1 MRISKSIVTI
11 VFLIGFLSSF
21 AQNTDKLKQKERDLK
36 NKISNT
42 KSLIKTARSSQQL
55 TIAELGII
63 NHQIAYREELEA
75 NLNYQ
80 MRKLDEQLN
89 SRKKQILSLEN
100 NLKELKD
107 EYAKM
112 LQYAYKNR
120 NTEYQL
126 IYIFSAKSYTKA
138 YHRMQYI
145 KQYKDYRRKQVEKIT
160 ETKSLLS
167 EKIAELEITKL
178 EKNDLKAIQETEKI
192 RFLED
197 QQTQQIALSKLKQN
211 EQQLKLKLDKQNQ
224 ERRNLASAIRKA
236 IEKEIEKEA
245 LREKKSGFRI
255 TPETAALAKSFT
267 TNKGRLP
274 WPVAKGEITGLY
286 GKHRHQV
293 VKTATIE
300 NKGIDITT
308 VKGADVRAIFDGK
321 VTSIFI
327 IPGSGKVVMVSHGNY
342 RTVYAN
348 LKNVFVEKGDELSTK
363 EVLGSLLPSENGNVS
378 EAHLEIWKIS
388 TGNMDTVDPSLW
400 IYR

>member
-1 MRISKSIVTI
+1 MRINNSIALI
-11 VFLIGFLSSF
+11 VFLIGFLTSF
-21 AQNTDKLKQKERDLK
+21 SQDSDKLKQKERELK

-42 KSLIKTARSSQQL
+42 KALIKTARNSQQL

-80 MRKLDEQLN
+80 MRKLDEHLN

-126 IYIFSAKSYTKA
+126 IYIFSAESYTEA

-145 KQYKDYRRKQVEKIT
+145 KQYKDYRNKQVERIK

-167 EKIAELEITKL
+167 EKIAELELTKL
-178 EKNDLKAIQETEKI
+178 EKKDLKAIQKTEKA

-197 QQTQQIALSKLKQN
+197 KKTQQIALSKLKQN
-211 EQQLKLKLDKQNQ
+211 EQQLKNKLNKQNQ
-224 ERRNLASAIRKA
+224 ERKNLASAIRKA

-245 LREKKSGFRI
+245 LLRKETGLSN
-255 TPETAALAKSFT
+255 TPETKALAKSFT

-274 WPVAKGEITGLY
+274 WPVAKGEITGKY

-308 VKGADVRAIFDGK
+308 AKGADVRAIFEGK

-327 IPGSGKVVMVSHGNY
+327 IPGSGKVVMISHGNY

-348 LKNVFVEKGDELSTK
+348 LKDVYVEKGDEVSTK
-363 EVLGSLLPSENGNVS
+363 EVLGALLTSENGNVS

-388 TGNMDTVDPSLW
+388 KGNMDTVDPSLW

>member
-1 MRISKSIVTI
+1 MRISKGITLI
-11 VFLIGFLSSF
+11 VFLIGFLTSIG
-21 AQNTDKLKQKERDLK
+21 QGTDKLKQKERELK

-42 KSLIKTARSSQQL
+42 KSLIKTARNSQQL

-75 NLNYQ
+75 NLSYQ
-80 MRKLDEQLN
+80 MRKLDEHLN
-89 SRKKQILSLEN
+89 NRKKQILSLEN

-126 IYIFSAKSYTKA
+126 IYIFSAESYTEA

-145 KQYKDYRRKQVEKIT
+145 KQYKDYRQKQVERIK
-160 ETKSLLS
+160 ETKALLS
-167 EKIAELEITKL
+167 EKIGELEIKKL
-178 EKNDLKAIQETEKI
+178 EKNDLKAVQETEKKS
-192 RFLED
+192 FLED
-197 QQTQQIALSKLKQN
+197 KQTQQVALSKLKQN
-211 EQQLKLKLDKQNQ
+211 EQQLKNKLNKQNQ

-236 IEKEIEKEA
+236 IEKEMEKEA
-245 LREKKSGFRI
+245 SSGKETGFRV
-255 TPETAALAKSFT
+255 TPESTALSKSFT

-274 WPVAKGEITGLY
+274 WPVAKGEITGKY
-286 GKHRHQV
+286 GKHQHQV
-293 VKTATIE
+293 VKTAMIE
-300 NKGIDITT
+300 NKGLDITT
-308 VKGADVRAIFDGK
+308 VQGADVRTIFGGK

-327 IPGSGKVVMVSHGNY
+327 IPGAGKVVMVSHGNY
-342 RTVYAN
+342 RSVYAN
-348 LKNVFVEKGDELSTK
+348 LKDVYVEKGDEVSTK
-363 EVLGSLLPSENGNVS
+363 ESLGSLLPSENGNFS

-388 TGNMDTVDPSLW
+388 TGSMDTVDPSLW

>member
-1 MRISKSIVTI
+1 MRITKSII
-11 VFLIGFLSSF
+11 LILFLIGFLTSF
-21 AQNTDKLKQKERDLK
+21 SQKTDKLKQKERELK

-42 KSLIKTARSSQQL
+42 KSLIKTARKSQQL
-55 TIAELGII
+55 TIVELGII

-80 MRKLDEQLN
+80 MRKLDEHLN
-89 SRKKQILSLEN
+89 NRKKQILSLEN
-100 NLKELKD
+100 NLKELKG

-126 IYIFSAKSYTKA
+126 IYIFSAESYTKA

-145 KQYKDYRRKQVEKIT
+145 KQYKDYRRKQVERIK
-160 ETKSLLS
+160 ETKGLLS
-167 EKIAELEITKL
+167 EKIAELEIAKQK
-178 EKNDLKAIQETEKI
+178 KNDLKIIQKTEKT

-197 QQTQQIALSKLKQN
+197 KQTQQTALSALKQN
-211 EQQLKLKLDKQNQ
+211 EQQLKITLNKQNQ

-236 IEKEIEKEA
+236 IEKEMEKQA
-245 LREKKSGFRI
+245 RLDKKSGLRI
-255 TPETAALAKSFT
+255 TPETKALAKSFT

-274 WPVAKGEITGLY
+274 WPVAKGEITGKY

-293 VKTATIE
+293 VKTAMIE

-308 VKGADVRAIFDGK
+308 VQGANVRAIFGGK

-327 IPGSGKVVMVSHGNY
+327 IPGSGKVVMISHGNY

-348 LKNVFVEKGDELSTK
+348 LKEVSVEKGDEVSTK
-363 EVLGSLLPSENGNVS
+363 EVLGTLLPSDNGNFS
-378 EAHLEIWKIS
+378 EVHLEIWKIS

>member
-1 MRISKSIVTI
+1 MERIK
-11 VFLIGFLSSF
+11 
-21 AQNTDKLKQKERDLK
+21 
-36 NKISNT
+36 
-42 KSLIKTARSSQQL
+42 
-55 TIAELGII
+55 
-63 NHQIAYREELEA
+63 
-75 NLNYQ
+75 
-80 MRKLDEQLN
+80 
-89 SRKKQILSLEN
+89 
-100 NLKELKD
+100 
-107 EYAKM
+107 
-112 LQYAYKNR
+112 
-120 NTEYQL
+120 
-126 IYIFSAKSYTKA
+126 
-138 YHRMQYI
+138 
-145 KQYKDYRRKQVEKIT
+145 

-178 EKNDLKAIQETEKI
+178 EKNDLKAIQKTEKTH
-192 RFLED
+192 FLED
-197 QQTQQIALSKLKQN
+197 QQTQQIALSRLKQN
-211 EQQLKLKLDKQNQ
+211 EQQLKNKLDKQNQ

-245 LREKKSGFRI
+245 LIEKKSGFRI
-255 TPETAALAKSFT
+255 TPEATALAKSFT

-274 WPVAKGEITGLY
+274 WPVAKGEITGKY
-286 GKHRHQV
+286 GKHRHQI

-348 LKNVFVEKGDELSTK
+348 LKDVFVEKGDELSTK

>member
-1 MRISKSIVTI
+1 MRISKGIALI
-11 VFLIGFLSSF
+11 IFLIGFLTSF
-21 AQNTDKLKQKERDLK
+21 GQNKDKLKQKERELK

-42 KSLIKTARSSQQL
+42 KSLIKTARNSQQM

-80 MRKLDEQLN
+80 MRKLNEHLN

-126 IYIFSAKSYTKA
+126 IYIFSAESYTKA

-145 KQYKDYRRKQVEKIT
+145 KQYKDYRKKQVERIKETKNLLNEKIT
-160 ETKSLLS
+160 E
-167 EKIAELEITKL
+167 LEIKKQ
-178 EKNDLKAIQETEKI
+178 EKKDLKTIQKTEKI

-197 QQTQQIALSKLKQN
+197 KQTQQILLSRLKQN
-211 EQQLKLKLDKQNQ
+211 EQQLKNKLNKQNQ
-224 ERRNLASAIRKA
+224 ERKNLASAIRKA
-236 IEKEIEKEA
+236 IEKELEKAA
-245 LREKKSGFRI
+245 LLEKKSDFKI
-255 TPETAALAKSFT
+255 TPETAALAKSFA

-274 WPVAKGEITGLY
+274 WPVAKGEITGKY
-286 GKHRHQV
+286 GKHQHQV

-308 VKGADVRAIFDGK
+308 IKGADVRAIFGGK

-327 IPGSGKVVMVSHGNY
+327 IPGAGKVVMVSHGNY

-348 LKNVFVEKGDELSTK
+348 LKDVIVEKGDELITK
-363 EVLGSLLPSENGNVS
+363 EVLGTLLPSENGNVS

>member
-1 MRISKSIVTI
+1 MRISKSISFV
-11 VFLIGFLSSF
+11 VFLIGFLTCF
-21 AQNTDKLKQKERDLK
+21 GQGTDKLKQKERELK

-42 KSLIKTARSSQQL
+42 KSLIKTARNSQQL

-80 MRKLDEQLN
+80 MRKLDEHLN

-126 IYIFSAKSYTKA
+126 IYIFSAESYTEA

-145 KQYKDYRRKQVEKIT
+145 KQYKDYRKKQVERIK
-160 ETKSLLS
+160 ETKGLLS
-167 EKIAELEITKL
+167 EKIAELEIMKL
-178 EKNDLKAIQETEKI
+178 KKSDLKAIQKTEKT

-197 QQTQQIALSKLKQN
+197 KQTQQVTLSRLKQN
-211 EQQLKLKLDKQNQ
+211 EQELKNKLNKQNQ

-236 IEKEIEKEA
+236 IEKEMEKEA
-245 LREKKSGFRI
+245 LLDKESGFRV
-255 TPETAALAKSFT
+255 TPEVTALAKSFT

-274 WPVAKGEITGLY
+274 WPVAKGEITGKY
-286 GKHRHQV
+286 GKHRHQI
-293 VKTATIE
+293 VKTAMIE

-308 VKGADVRAIFDGK
+308 EKGADVRAIFGGK

-327 IPGSGKVVMVSHGNY
+327 IPGSGKVVMLSHGNY

-348 LKNVFVEKGDELSTK
+348 LKEVFVEKGDEVSTK
-363 EVLGSLLPSENGNVS
+363 AVLGSLLPSENGNVS
-378 EAHLEIWKIS
+378 EAHLEIWQIS

>member
-1 MRISKSIVTI
+1 MKISKSIALI
-11 VFLIGFLSSF
+11 VFLIGFLTSF
-21 AQNTDKLKQKERDLK
+21 GQGTDKLKQKERELK
-36 NKISNT
+36 NKISTT
-42 KSLIKTARSSQQL
+42 KSLIKTARNSQQL

-80 MRKLDEQLN
+80 MRKLDERLN

-100 NLKELKD
+100 NLKELKA

-126 IYIFSAKSYTKA
+126 IYIFSAESYTEA

-145 KQYKDYRRKQVEKIT
+145 KQYKDYRKKQVERIK
-160 ETKSLLS
+160 ETKDLLN
-167 EKIAELEITKL
+167 EKIAELERTKL
-178 EKNDLKAIQETEKI
+178 EKSALKAIQKTEKT

-197 QQTQQIALSKLKQN
+197 KQAQQLALSRLKQN
-211 EQQLKLKLDKQNQ
+211 EQELTNKLDKQNQ

-236 IEKEIEKEA
+236 IEKEMEKEA
-245 LREKKSGFRI
+245 LLDKESGFSV
-255 TPETAALAKSFT
+255 TPETAALAKSFA

-274 WPVAKGEITGLY
+274 WPVAKGEITGKY
-286 GKHRHQV
+286 GKHLHQV
-293 VKTATIE
+293 VKTAMIE

-308 VKGADVRAIFDGK
+308 LKGADVRAIFDGK

-348 LKNVFVEKGDELSTK
+348 LKDVYVEKGDEVSTK

>member
-1 MRISKSIVTI
+1 MRISKNIALI
-11 VFLIGFLSSF
+11 FFLIGFLTSF
-21 AQNTDKLKQKERDLK
+21 GQGTDKLKQKERELK

-42 KSLIKTARSSQQL
+42 KSLIKTARNSQQL

-80 MRKLDEQLN
+80 MRKLDEHLN

-120 NTEYQL
+120 NTEYQF
-126 IYIFSAKSYTKA
+126 IYIFSAESYTEA

-145 KQYKDYRRKQVEKIT
+145 KQYKDYRKKQVERIK

-167 EKIAELEITKL
+167 VKIAELEITKL
-178 EKNDLKAIQETEKI
+178 AKNDLKSIQKTEKM

-197 QQTQQIALSKLKQN
+197 KQTQQIALYRLKEN
-211 EQQLKLKLDKQNQ
+211 EQQLKNKLNKQNQ

-236 IEKEIEKEA
+236 IEKELEKAA
-245 LREKKSGFRI
+245 LLEKKSDFKI
-255 TPETAALAKSFT
+255 TPETAALAKSFA

-274 WPVAKGEITGLY
+274 WPVAKGEITGKY
-286 GKHRHQV
+286 GKHRHQI

-308 VKGADVRAIFDGK
+308 VKGADVRAIFAGK

-327 IPGSGKVVMVSHGNY
+327 IPGSGKVVMLSHGNY

-348 LKNVFVEKGDELSTK
+348 LKDVFVKKGDEVSTK

-388 TGNMDTVDPSLW
+388 IGNMDTVDPSLW

>member
-1 MRISKSIVTI
+1 MRISKSIALI
-11 VFLIGFLSSF
+11 IFLIGFLTSF
-21 AQNTDKLKQKERDLK
+21 GQGTDRLKQKERELK

-42 KSLIKTARSSQQL
+42 KSLIKTAINSQQL

-63 NHQIAYREELEA
+63 NQQIAYREELDA

-80 MRKLDEQLN
+80 MRKLDEHLN
-89 SRKKQILSLEN
+89 SRKKEILSLEN

-126 IYIFSAKSYTKA
+126 IYIFSAESYTEA
-138 YHRMQYI
+138 YHRMKYI
-145 KQYKDYRRKQVEKIT
+145 KQYKDYRKKQVERIK
-160 ETKSLLS
+160 ETKGLLS
-167 EKIAELEITKL
+167 EKIAELEIMKL
-178 EKNDLKAIQETEKI
+178 KKSDLKAIQKTEKT

-197 QQTQQIALSKLKQN
+197 KQTQQIALSRLKQN
-211 EQQLKLKLDKQNQ
+211 EQQLKNKLNKQTQ

-236 IEKEIEKEA
+236 IEEEMEKEA
-245 LREKKSGFRI
+245 LLDKKSKFRV
-255 TPETAALAKSFT
+255 TPETTALAKSFT

-274 WPVAKGEITGLY
+274 WPVVKGEITGQY

-293 VKTATIE
+293 VKTAMIE

-308 VKGADVRAIFDGK
+308 VKGADVRAIFNGK

-327 IPGSGKVVMVSHGNY
+327 IPGSGKVVMLSHGNY

-348 LKNVFVEKGDELSTK
+348 LKDVFVEKGDEVSTK

>member
-1 MRISKSIVTI
+1 MRISKGIALFI
-11 VFLIGFLSSF
+11 FLIGVLTSF
-21 AQNTDKLKQKERDLK
+21 GQDTDKLKKKERELK

-42 KSLIKTARSSQQL
+42 KSLIKTTRNSQQI

-80 MRKLDEQLN
+80 MRKLDEHLN

-126 IYIFSAKSYTKA
+126 IYIFSAESYTEA

-145 KQYKDYRRKQVEKIT
+145 KQYKDYRLKQVERIQ
-160 ETKSLLS
+160 ETKVLLS
-167 EKIAELEITKL
+167 EKIAELEVKKL
-178 EKNDLKAIQETEKI
+178 EKNELKVVQESEKKS
-192 RFLED
+192 FLED
-197 QQTQQIALSKLKQN
+197 KQTQQIALSKLKQN
-211 EQQLKLKLDKQNQ
+211 EQQLKNKLDKQNK

-236 IEKEIEKEA
+236 IEAEIRKEA
-245 LREKKSGFRI
+245 GTSKETGFRV
-255 TPETAALAKSFT
+255 TPESTALAKSFT

-274 WPVAKGEITGLY
+274 WPVAKGEITGKY
-286 GKHRHQV
+286 GKHPHPI
-293 VKTATIE
+293 VKGTTV
-300 NKGIDITT
+300 NNQGIDITT
-308 VKGADVRAIFDGK
+308 TKGAEVRAIFGGK

-327 IPGSGKVVMVSHGNY
+327 IPGAGKVVMVGHGNY
-342 RTVYAN
+342 RTVYSN
-348 LKNVFVEKGDELSTK
+348 LEEVYVEKGDELNTK
-363 EVLGSLLPSENGNVS
+363 EKIGSLLPLNNENVS

-388 TGNMDTVDPSLW
+388 SNSTNTVDPALW

>member
-1 MRISKSIVTI
+1 MRISKSIATI

-197 QQTQQIALSKLKQN
+197 KQTQQIALSKLKQN

>member
-1 MRISKSIVTI
+1 MRISKSIAFI
-11 VFLIGFLSSF
+11 VFLIGFLTCF
-21 AQNTDKLKQKERDLK
+21 GQGTDKLKQKERELK

-80 MRKLDEQLN
+80 MRKLDEHLN
-89 SRKKQILSLEN
+89 TRKKQILSLEN

-126 IYIFSAKSYTKA
+126 IYIFSAVSYTEA

-145 KQYKDYRRKQVEKIT
+145 KQYKDYRNKQVERIK
-160 ETKSLLS
+160 ETKNLLS
-167 EKIAELEITKL
+167 KKIAELEITKL
-178 EKNDLKAIQETEKI
+178 EKNDLKAIQKIEKT

-197 QQTQQIALSKLKQN
+197 KQTQQIALSRLKQN
-211 EQQLKLKLDKQNQ
+211 EEQLKNKLNKQNQ

-236 IEKEIEKEA
+236 IEKEMEKEA
-245 LREKKSGFRI
+245 LLDKESGFRV
-255 TPETAALAKSFT
+255 TPESKALAKSFT

-274 WPVAKGEITGLY
+274 WPVAKGEITGKY

-293 VKTATIE
+293 VKTAMIE

-308 VKGADVRAIFDGK
+308 VKGADVRAIFGGK

-348 LKNVFVEKGDELSTK
+348 LKDIYVEKGDEVSTK
-363 EVLGSLLPSENGNVS
+363 ELLGSLLPSENGNVS
-378 EAHLEIWKIS
+378 EAHLEIWKVS

>member
-1 MRISKSIVTI
+1 MRISKSITLFI
-11 VFLIGFLSSF
+11 FLIGFVTSF
-21 AQNTDKLKQKERDLK
+21 GQDTDKLKQKERELK

-42 KSLIKTARSSQQL
+42 KSLIKTARNSQQI

-80 MRKLDEQLN
+80 MRKLDEHLDG
-89 SRKKQILSLEN
+89 RKKQILSLEN
-100 NLKELKD
+100 NLKELKE

-126 IYIFSAKSYTKA
+126 IYIFSAESYTEA

-145 KQYKDYRRKQVEKIT
+145 KQYKDYRQKQVERIK
-160 ETKSLLS
+160 ETKVLLS
-167 EKIAELEITKL
+167 EKITELESKKL
-178 EKNDLKAIQETEKI
+178 EKIDLKAIQETEKKSFI
-192 RFLED
+192 ED
-197 QQTQQIALSKLKQN
+197 KQAQQTALSKLKQN
-211 EQQLKLKLDKQNQ
+211 EQQLKNRLNKQNK

-236 IEKEIEKEA
+236 IEKEMEKEA
-245 LREKKSGFRI
+245 SSSKETGFKV
-255 TPETAALAKSFT
+255 TPESTALSKSFT

-274 WPVAKGEITGLY
+274 WPVAKGEITSKY
-286 GKHRHQV
+286 GKHQHQV

-308 VKGADVRAIFDGK
+308 TKGADVRTIFEGK

-327 IPGSGKVVMVSHGNY
+327 IPGAGKVVMVSHGNY

-348 LKNVFVEKGDELSTK
+348 LKDVYVEKGDEVSTK
-363 EVLGSLLPSENGNVS
+363 ETIGSLLPSENGNVS
-378 EAHLEIWKIS
+378 EAHLEIWKIA
-388 TGNMDTVDPSLW
+388 TGSMDTVDPSLW

>member
-1 MRISKSIVTI
+1 MKISKSIALI
-11 VFLIGFLSSF
+11 VFLIGFLTSF
-21 AQNTDKLKQKERDLK
+21 GQGTDKLKQKERELK
-36 NKISNT
+36 NKISTT
-42 KSLIKTARSSQQL
+42 KSLIKTARNSQQL

-80 MRKLDEQLN
+80 MRKLDERLN

-100 NLKELKD
+100 NLKELKA

-126 IYIFSAKSYTKA
+126 IYIFSAESYTEA

-145 KQYKDYRRKQVEKIT
+145 KQYKDYRKKQVERIK
-160 ETKSLLS
+160 ETKDLLN

-178 EKNDLKAIQETEKI
+178 EKSALKAIQKTEKT

-197 QQTQQIALSKLKQN
+197 KQAQQLALSRLKQN
-211 EQQLKLKLDKQNQ
+211 EQELTNKLDKQNQ

-236 IEKEIEKEA
+236 IEKEMEKEA
-245 LREKKSGFRI
+245 LLDKESGFSV
-255 TPETAALAKSFT
+255 TPETAALAKSFA

-274 WPVAKGEITGLY
+274 WPVAKGEITGKY
-286 GKHRHQV
+286 GKHLHQV
-293 VKTATIE
+293 VKTAMIE

-308 VKGADVRAIFDGK
+308 LKGADVRAIFDGK

-348 LKNVFVEKGDELSTK
+348 LKDVYVEKGDEVSTK